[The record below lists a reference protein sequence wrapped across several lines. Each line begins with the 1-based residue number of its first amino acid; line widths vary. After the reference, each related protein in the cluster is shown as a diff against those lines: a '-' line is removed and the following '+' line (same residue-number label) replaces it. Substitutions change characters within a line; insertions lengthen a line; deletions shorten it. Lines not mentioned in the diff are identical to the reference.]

1 MARMAGITPSITI
14 CEMLDDESGYA
25 LPKAGAKAYAK
36 KHNLVFIEGRD
47 VLDRWE
53 ADKKRK

>member
-1 MARMAGITPSITI
+1 
-14 CEMLDDESGYA
+14 MLDDESGYA

-36 KHNLVFIEGRD
+36 KHGLVFVEGHE

-53 ADKKRK
+53 AEKKKK